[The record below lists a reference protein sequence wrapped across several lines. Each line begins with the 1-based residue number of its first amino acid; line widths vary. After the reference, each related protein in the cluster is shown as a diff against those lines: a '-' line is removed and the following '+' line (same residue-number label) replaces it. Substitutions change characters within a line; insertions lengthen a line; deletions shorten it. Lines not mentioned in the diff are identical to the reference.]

1 MRNGPDESACDC
13 PVECNTISYSF
24 RVVITP
30 FDQEELCPQRFAAD
44 ASLVK
49 PISYHR
55 LPPTFVQKLT
65 KIKHNNS
72 NSIFPEDVGHLP
84 DEKDRKEK
92 LQYRAEVTF
101 RMATD
106 LIPVT
111 VLSRRLSFFDKMS
124 AFGKSFIIIMHH
136 MMFVFSF

>member
-55 LPPTFVQKLT
+55 LPPYPCLLLESTSGL
-65 KIKHNNS
+65 HDDPR
-72 NSIFPEDVGHLP
+72 SIGTMEQ
-84 DEKDRKEK
+84 R
-92 LQYRAEVTF
+92 
-101 RMATD
+101 
-106 LIPVT
+106 
-111 VLSRRLSFFDKMS
+111 SRRTTPLLIFLIFSTSCRKSQIVSCICKIFSVFPILATSGRS
-124 AFGKSFIIIMHH
+124 ARSQG
-136 MMFVFSF
+136 